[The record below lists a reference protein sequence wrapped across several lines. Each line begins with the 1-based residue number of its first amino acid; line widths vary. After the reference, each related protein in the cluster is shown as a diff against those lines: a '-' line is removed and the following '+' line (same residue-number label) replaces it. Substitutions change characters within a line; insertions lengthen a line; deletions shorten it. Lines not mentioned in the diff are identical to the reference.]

1 MSEQIT
7 EEEVKQIEKAF
18 TAGNIDETKL
28 ELQMLYLLVKAS
40 NGETLNPD
48 QALKEFV
55 NPKNT
60 EERSF
65 FPSMPFVMHQQSL
78 RTTAR
83 LYPDCGGSVL
93 ELWADEISTA
103 LIGYKGY
110 GGERAVEMMKAQQGT
125 LQPPGTNISFMGGPA
140 QQQQKRGFLRRGQKD
155 EKQEMKE

>member
-7 EEEVKQIEKAF
+7 EEEVTQIEKAF
-18 TAGNIDETKL
+18 TAGNIDEAKL
-28 ELQMLYLLVKAS
+28 EFNMLCLLVKAA

-65 FPSMPFVMHQQSL
+65 FPSMPFVMHQASL

-83 LYPDCGGSVL
+83 LYPDCASPG
-93 ELWADEISTA
+93 EWWADEISTA

-110 GGERAVEMMKAQQGT
+110 GGERAVEMMKAQQGAI
-125 LQPPGTNISFMGGPA
+125 QPPGTNISFMGGPA
-140 QQQQKRGFLRRGQKD
+140 QQQKRGFLRRGQKD
-155 EKQEMKE
+155 EKQEIKE